1 MSARFYKRLTFR
13 LVACWLLTSLVVA
26 AFPGQ
31 GFVGVAFGQVADRC
45 SSVLSSS
52 SHASPVEECNTVD
65 TTTRGGASPSEWII
79 RDFLSKSK
87 DATLEN
93 FHVQG
98 WRWHTLS
105 FVRET
110 GRLIDL
116 ASKTNPSD
124 ARECESLKEATDYV
138 IGFNLRGLHAIE
150 ADLFFPWMKQ
160 KLISVDD
167 KDLAKAFGTVMDQV
181 EDDRKKVA
189 KLGVSIVSSLS
200 IASIQAFGNVHRSIL
215 TSNILYFVHFVI
227 ETKCFSGM

>member
-1 MSARFYKRLTFR
+1 MSVKVYKRVTFR
-13 LVACWLLTSLVVA
+13 LVACCLLTSLMVA

-31 GFVGVAFGQVADRC
+31 GYGIALGQVAGRC
-45 SSVLSSS
+45 QSALSSS
-52 SHASPVEECNTVD
+52 SLVDECVSSD
-65 TTTRGGASPSEWII
+65 TTTRGGFAVGSSPSEGII
-79 RDFLSKSK
+79 RNFLSKSK

-105 FVRET
+105 LVREA
-110 GRLIDL
+110 GRLVDL

-124 ARECESLKEATDYV
+124 AQQCESLKEATDYV

-167 KDLAKAFGTVMDQV
+167 KDLAKAFETVMDQL
-181 EDDRKKVA
+181 EEDRKKVS
-189 KLGVSIVSSLS
+189 KLGVSIVSNL
-200 IASIQAFGNVHRSIL
+200 
-215 TSNILYFVHFVI
+215 FVA
-227 ETKCFSGM
+227 